1 MFRDDFVWGVASSAY
16 QIEGRDPQDGA
27 GKCIWDTFAEEGR
40 VYGHQNADVA
50 CDHIHRYKE
59 DFAMMRLLG
68 VKAYRFSLSWARL
81 MPEGTGAVNEKAV
94 ALYRDYPYT
103 DKPEDVE
110 AAKSIYFGFD
120 QPIENWTWNVAWFA
134 DPVFLGTYPA
144 EGLEKYRAYLPEI
157 TEADL
162 ELIHQPIDFMG
173 QNIYNGY
180 YIRRGADGRPE
191 YVDRP
196 AGFPKTAANWPVT
209 SECLYWG
216 PKFLYERYHMPLY
229 ITENGMSCHDI
240 VSADGQVHDS
250 NRIEFLDRY
259 LSQLQKAGDEGADIR
274 GYFLWTFLDNFE
286 WDKGYNERFG
296 IVYVD
301 FATQKRTAKDSAY
314 WYQRVME
321 TNGGILSMN
330 DTNAA
335 NATKE
340 ILWMNPVFK
349 QMIWGG
355 NKLGSKWGYEIPG
368 ENTGEC
374 WAVSAHPNGDCT
386 IKEGTFAGKT
396 LSQLW
401 SEEPQLFGNAAGDRF
416 PLLIKIIDANDDLSI
431 QVHPDDTYAGKN
443 ENGSFGKTE
452 CWYILDAPEG
462 ATLVIGHN
470 AKDKAELED
479 MIGSGRW
486 EDFLREV
493 PVKKGDFIQID
504 PGTVHAIK
512 GGIEILETQQNSDIT
527 YRVYDYGRLQDGKPR
542 ELHIEKSI
550 DVITVPAKSVKESV
564 INIATDAKNTMNE
577 LISCNYYRVWKLDV
591 DGSMEISQ
599 EYPFLIMSVVEGD
612 GLINGQLLKKGD
624 HFILPKGFGK
634 AQLQGKMALIAS
646 TIA

>member
-1 MFRDDFVWGVASSAY
+1 MLRDDFVWGVASSAY

-162 ELIHQPIDFMG
+162 ELIHQPIDFIG

-209 SECLYWG
+209 PECLYWG

-321 TNGGILSMN
+321 TNGGILRMD
-330 DTNAA
+330 DTNA
-335 NATKE
+335 ATKE
-340 ILWMNPVFK
+340 ILWMKPVFK

-470 AKDKAELED
+470 AKDRAELED

-612 GLINGQLLKKGD
+612 GLINGQLIKKGD
-624 HFILPKGFGK
+624 HFILPNGFGK